1 MKGFILI
8 GKLKIDVRKLKNR
21 FDFSD
26 WRIALF
32 IFSKFF
38 ELSDIYITSTY
49 FSQNIINSDIF
60 IFLVLVLSFIELYN
74 LNIFIFTTF
83 YSYTY
88 SFAFYYSYKY
98 IKSCFF
104 ITTIVSPFLIASLFT
119 FFLIKSGKGFYSNK
133 SFFEDDFGNYCE
145 NSRRPVHLLFLSII
159 LFFVILWSIPFLL
172 TDIKN
177 TNDIIK
183 NILKIGSGVIGALV
197 PALLENLIHSY
208 RSISIM
214 DNNGVVVKNSLNPNA
229 SIFYFWFT
237 NDKNSSIQVKFL
249 GWCYGSNIKKA
260 NHNQWEISAINYY
273 NPMYDSIVQNTNST
287 LKYTPFEFEDVKIF
301 GMSTILSFKLDK
313 EFKRHLFKTTDNICL
328 IYIDSAGNFYAKKLH
343 FDFIQ

>member
-88 SFAFYYSYKY
+88 SFAFYYE
-98 IKSCFF
+98 
-104 ITTIVSPFLIASLFT
+104 T
-119 FFLIKSGKGFYSNK
+119 
-133 SFFEDDFGNYCE
+133 
-145 NSRRPVHLLFLSII
+145 
-159 LFFVILWSIPFLL
+159 
-172 TDIKN
+172 
-177 TNDIIK
+177 
-183 NILKIGSGVIGALV
+183 
-197 PALLENLIHSY
+197 
-208 RSISIM
+208 
-214 DNNGVVVKNSLNPNA
+214 VK
-229 SIFYFWFT
+229 
-237 NDKNSSIQVKFL
+237 
-249 GWCYGSNIKKA
+249 
-260 NHNQWEISAINYY
+260 
-273 NPMYDSIVQNTNST
+273 
-287 LKYTPFEFEDVKIF
+287 
-301 GMSTILSFKLDK
+301 
-313 EFKRHLFKTTDNICL
+313 
-328 IYIDSAGNFYAKKLH
+328 
-343 FDFIQ
+343 